1 MATTHS
7 TISLPGHHNVI
18 YILNISTSDEKL
30 KLRQQH
36 MKSADFAKTRTHSI
50 ENCDTY
56 SVYQAELNT

>member
-1 MATTHS
+1 M
-7 TISLPGHHNVI
+7 IVPK
-18 YILNISTSDEKL
+18 SDEKL